1 MASATVEA
9 FRIYQ
14 NLKSNNAPQ
23 EVLDKALSI
32 VQQINAEQGG
42 FGDEDIMSREGRQA
56 RSEKNVEQ
64 IESAVAKADSIIDGL
79 VSKGAPTEV
88 ISKAQE
94 IRRKIADPLD
104 VTEEIYASGATALE
118 GVSAGI
124 LGDEFR
130 AKTISAITGVDYET
144 QLAEERRIEREF
156 FDDHPVLGYSI
167 LVGTS
172 LIPSSM
178 ALKAVGVGKTALG
191 GLGRGA
197 AVAGTEGAIYGFA
210 EGEGGVESRM
220 ESAVKTGLISAGIGG
235 AFGSIAGRA
244 EGKAIASREAM
255 ELAEAEEKRAR
266 MYLQGRLT
274 EEVDGKTYTLQ
285 PQADEV
291 ISAFQV
297 KMNEKALQFFNE
309 TGRGLDGL
317 DYGRALGDI
326 AKDLGVPISKLRSAE
341 AVTGKSVISF
351 QDLTEK
357 ELRERIGT
365 LADDVGFVNGKYQPG
380 KFAAW
385 YRDKI
390 SSAQI
395 LGEKYVGKR
404 FGSAMQRTAGL
415 MARRHATTE
424 NIVTGNNVREFT
436 ASIADDL
443 EARRLMLNMSNID
456 IADPAANIAI
466 RKQAYEDLVRH
477 IQTSYGDNAV
487 AGLEAMRA
495 RIRATSIEKSKK
507 MDSKVID
514 DPYYWPSQ
522 VKGQTGDGFRTSAAN
537 KKNNTSAYEQ
547 TRDQIMRD
555 DPVLSE
561 YMDPMEI
568 ALGWL
573 RQSDSELALI
583 DTLKL
588 KNLNVKRAELQADV
602 AAGKANAAKKLRT
615 FESRIQRGDAL
626 FDLVKSAT
634 RLEGADAGT
643 AQKAQDLARSIVV
656 MGSRGPSGLIANARK
671 AAYMGT
677 IGNPYS
683 AILNVGD
690 VFNSMVNYGTGN
702 TVDAMIDMMR
712 NRGLKI
718 SVDDVGLAQQT
729 TGEFLK
735 DGVGVAQA
743 RFNDLADAAFKLSGF
758 RDIDRFGKNVALRAG
773 IKEGQQLARSG
784 RLESTWGHAFTKN
797 EMQALKKD
805 LLQGKKTNLTT
816 EFAAAQLAKLQPSD
830 MAQLPKWYLDNPNWR
845 VLYMLRT
852 FGIKQLEQ
860 MERLVVEEWRRGNK
874 KEAYK
879 NGLAYTA
886 IVGGGNAAINEG
898 RQILKGDEPQLENYG
913 MRFADHMLGAASL
926 NTLGTYQLMRASQG
940 DVGAL
945 VSSVAPAPLSMVFAP
960 IVDFAQFGFGSK
972 EMDDF
977 LEDSETLGW
986 LPFGRIAQSW
996 IED

>member
-14 NLKSNNAPQ
+14 SLKNKNAPQ

-64 IESAVAKADSIIDGL
+64 LESAVAKADSIIDGL

-104 VTEEIYASGATALE
+104 VTEELYASGATALE

-156 FDDHPVLGYSI
+156 FEDHPVLGYSI

-191 GLGRGA
+191 GIGRGA
-197 AVAGTEGAIYGFA
+197 AIAGTEGAIYGFA

-220 ESAVKTGLISAGIGG
+220 ESAVKSGLISAGIGG
-235 AFGSIAGRA
+235 AFGGIAGRA
-244 EGKAIASREAM
+244 EGRAIASREAM

-297 KMNEKALQFFNE
+297 KMNENALQFFNE

-317 DYGRALGDI
+317 DYGRALGEI
-326 AKDLGVPISKLRSAE
+326 AKDLGVPISRLRSAE
-341 AVTGKSVISF
+341 AVTGKSVINF

-365 LADDVGFVNGKYQPG
+365 LADEVGFVNGKYQPG
-380 KFAAW
+380 KLAAW

-395 LGEKYVGKR
+395 LGEKYVGRR
-404 FGSAMQRTAGL
+404 FGSAIQRTASL

-424 NIVTGNNVREFT
+424 NIVSGSNVREFT

-456 IADPAANIAI
+456 IANPAANIEI
-466 RKQAYEDLVRH
+466 RKQAYEDLARH
-477 IQTSYGDNAV
+477 IQTNYGDNAV

-495 RIRATSIEKSKK
+495 RLRATSIEKSKK
-507 MDSKVID
+507 MDSRVID

-522 VKGQTGDGFRTSAAN
+522 MRGRTGDGFRTSAAN
-537 KKNNTSAYEQ
+537 KKTNTSAYEQ
-547 TRDQIMRD
+547 KRDQIMRD
-555 DPVLSE
+555 DPVLGE

-588 KNLNVKRAELQADV
+588 KNLNVRRAELQANV

-615 FESRIQRGDAL
+615 FERRIQRGDAL

-729 TGEFLK
+729 TGEFLR
-735 DGVGVAQA
+735 DGVGTIQA
-743 RFNDLADAAFKLSGF
+743 RFNDLVEQSFKISGF

-773 IKEGQQLARSG
+773 LKEGQQLARSG
-784 RLESTWGHAFTKN
+784 KLESTWGHAFTEN
-797 EMQALKKD
+797 EMQSLKKD
-805 LLQGKKTNLTT
+805 LLQGNKTNLTT

-852 FGIKQLEQ
+852 FAIKQLEQ

-879 NGLAYTA
+879 NGIAYTMM
-886 IVGGGNAAINEG
+886 VGGGNAAINEG
-898 RQILKGDEPQLENYG
+898 RQILKGDEPSLEGYG
-913 MRFADHMLGAASL
+913 MRFADHLLSAASL
-926 NTLGTYQLMRASQG
+926 NTLGTYQVMRASQG
-940 DVGAL
+940 DTGAL
-945 VSSVAPAPLSMVFAP
+945 VKSVAPAPASMVFAP
-960 IVDFAQFGFGSK
+960 VVDLFQFSIGSA
-972 EMDDF
+972 EMDEF
-977 LEDSETLGW
+977 LEKSDSVGW
-986 LPFGRIAQSW
+986 LPFGRLVQSW
-996 IED
+996 VED